1 MLNLILNCS
10 PFTQTYHFK
19 LEIDIHLSDLR
30 TEAKWCKVVRTTLHH
45 HVVTLK
51 WCKVVRTTDHTTK
64 VVDLKWCKVV
74 RTTDH
79 TT

>member
-30 TEAKWCKVVRTTLHH
+30 TEAKWCKVVRTT
-45 HVVTLK
+45 
-51 WCKVVRTTDHTTK
+51 DHTTK